1 MINSKAQSTIAALA
15 ALFTLLLVV
24 SCSSPAGE
32 AQGAKGGSLMWQEN
46 CSRCHNF
53 RDPGT
58 LSDAQW
64 EVAMRHMKIRGGLTT
79 EEHDGILQFLQA
91 GN

>member
-1 MINSKAQSTIAALA
+1 MIKSKLQSTIAATA
-15 ALFTLLLVV
+15 ALFTLLLVA
-24 SCSSPAGE
+24 SCSSTSEG
-32 AQGAKGGSLMWQEN
+32 QVAKGGSLMWQEN
-46 CSRCHNF
+46 CNRCHNF

-64 EVAMRHMKIRGGLTT
+64 EVAMRHMQIRGGLTT